1 MLSLAQVDFQRQ
13 RVNQDQKRNADP
25 EFQKVSPMN
34 QIPAIIM
41 PDGTVLC
48 ESVAISL
55 TLAERH
61 PDTGLLPP
69 EVSSEHAYVYCWL
82 MHMVCNLHEVDLCHT
97 YTDRYN
103 FDPNGIPGVQE
114 AAAKR

>member
-13 RVNQDQKRNADP
+13 RVSQDQKRNADP

-61 PDTGLLPP
+61 PDTGLLSP
-69 EVSSEHAYVYCWL
+69 EASSNALTSIV
-82 MHMVCNLHEVDLCHT
+82 
-97 YTDRYN
+97 
-103 FDPNGIPGVQE
+103 G
-114 AAAKR
+114 